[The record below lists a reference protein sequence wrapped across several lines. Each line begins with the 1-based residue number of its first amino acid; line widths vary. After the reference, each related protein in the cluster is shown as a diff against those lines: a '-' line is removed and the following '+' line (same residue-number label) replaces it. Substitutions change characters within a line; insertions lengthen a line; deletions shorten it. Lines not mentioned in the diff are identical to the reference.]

1 MKTTF
6 KTVSD
11 RREEKARMSGDHEAY
26 VHGLYLARYAKARQE
41 YLRANPEVGTIMR
54 NGVEIFYRN
63 IEPYHLGLIEE
74 FTPASV
80 IKL

>member
-1 MKTTF
+1 MKTAI

-11 RREEKARMSGDHEAY
+11 RREEKARMSGDYEAY

-41 YLRANPEVGTIMR
+41 YLKSNPEVGTLMR
-54 NGVEIFYRN
+54 DGVEIFYRN
-63 IEPYHLGLIEE
+63 LEPYHLGLIQE

>member
-6 KTVSD
+6 KTVS
-11 RREEKARMSGDHEAY
+11 RIREEKARACGDYEAY
-26 VHGLYLARYAKARQE
+26 AHGLYLARYAKARQE

-54 NGVEIFYRN
+54 DGVEIFYRN
-63 IEPYHLGLIEE
+63 IEPYHLGLIQE